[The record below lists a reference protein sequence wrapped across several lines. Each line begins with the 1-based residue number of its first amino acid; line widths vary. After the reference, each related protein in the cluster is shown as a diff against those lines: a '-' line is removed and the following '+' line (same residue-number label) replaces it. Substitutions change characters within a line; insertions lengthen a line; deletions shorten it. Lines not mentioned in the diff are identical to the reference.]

1 MKNPKQQR
9 NVASAISTS
18 PEETVTVTY
27 GIERGMGD
35 DAEEL
40 SDQ

>member
-1 MKNPKQQR
+1 MKNPKQQQ

-27 GIERGMGD
+27 GSECGMED

-40 SDQ
+40 SVQ